1 MSIFVVGLG
10 LELLT
15 EGSQA
20 KLALDPSVGAG
31 EVVHRKAQIDLWA
44 ATVNRAGVSPP
55 RGGRLVAV
63 IVRFGAAIGSPSLT
77 GLSVASA
84 LGVGRGVRR

>member
-1 MSIFVVGLG
+1 M
-10 LELLT
+10 
-15 EGSQA
+15 
-20 KLALDPSVGAG
+20 
-31 EVVHRKAQIDLWA
+31 VVHRKAQIDLWA

-77 GLSVASA
+77 GLSVALRSE
-84 LGVGRGVRR
+84 LGAAYGGDARG